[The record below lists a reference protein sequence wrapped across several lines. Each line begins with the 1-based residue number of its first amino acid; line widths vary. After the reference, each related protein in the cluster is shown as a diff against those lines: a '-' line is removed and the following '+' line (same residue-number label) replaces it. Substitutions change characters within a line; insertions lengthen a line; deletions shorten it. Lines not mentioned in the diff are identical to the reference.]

1 MGLGDKRRRDDLLIL
16 GNSGVAVWSL
26 TTLQVE
32 MAIATASGDKMA
44 IENQLRRIAAQK
56 KGINRQGKGRLLPA
70 WPWE

>member
-16 GNSGVAVWSL
+16 GNSGVAAWSL

-32 MAIATASGDKMA
+32 MAIATPSGDKMA
-44 IENQLRRIAAQK
+44 IENQLRRNAAQK
-56 KGINRQGKGRLLPA
+56 REEIAKGKWRLLPA